1 MKELERELESRL
13 TFVDGSYDKPVWSGE
28 QLQVPRA
35 MRGIV
40 IDICRWQPV
49 ALRAALDGGLWLPE
63 IVLDLFHADDK
74 ARNNAKL
81 DPFGVHTGG
90 RPTGVWMYN
99 IMSAVYDLSF
109 HPVQVEEQ
117 WKDVWCSAAALH
129 AAIDDLDPAP
139 EPGSPY
145 ARTVKFALQELE
157 AGRVDVHALT
167 RLRQASGRRPSNSSG
182 VHLRLIHPPATHCDG
197 R

>member
-1 MKELERELESRL
+1 MKELESRL
-13 TFVDGSYDKPVWSGE
+13 TFVGGSYDSPVWSGAK
-28 QLQVPRA
+28 LQVPKTLREA
-35 MRGIV
+35 V
-40 IDICRWQPV
+40 IGICRWQPD
-49 ALRAALDGGLWLPE
+49 ALQAAIDGGLWVPQ
-63 IVLDLFHADDK
+63 VVVGLFRADAK
-74 ARNNAKL
+74 ARNNARL
-81 DPFGVHTGG
+81 DPFGVHTDG
-90 RPTGVWMYN
+90 RPTGRWMYQ

-117 WKDVWCSAAALH
+117 WRDVWCSAAALH

-167 RLRQASGRRPSNSSG
+167 RLRQCARRRAADARTVPGAVS
-182 VHLRLIHPPATHCDG
+182 
-197 R
+197 

>member
-1 MKELERELESRL
+1 MQDLESRL
-13 TFVDGSYDKPVWSGE
+13 TFVGGSYDKPVWSGE

-49 ALRAALDGGLWLPE
+49 ALRAAIDGGLWLPE
-63 IVLDLFHADDK
+63 IVLGLFRADAK
-74 ARNNAKL
+74 ARNNARL
-81 DPFGVHTGG
+81 DPFGVHTDG
-90 RPTGVWMYN
+90 RPTGRWMYQ

-109 HPVQVEEQ
+109 HPVQVEEK
-117 WKDVWCSAAALH
+117 WKDVWCSSDALH

-145 ARTVKFALQELE
+145 ARTVAFALAEL
-157 AGRVDVHALT
+157 ASGRVDPHALA
-167 RLRQASGRRPSNSSG
+167 RIRQCGRRRAADPRTVPGS
-182 VHLRLIHPPATHCDG
+182 VA
-197 R
+197 